1 MKNPAFILALALA
14 ASAQAAEPLPS
25 FVYPGTVPASSWSA
39 KPAVPEEAK
48 KQNLWSAYRKEF
60 QLAAKP
66 QTAIARIAVDSKYWL
81 WVNGALVVREGALKR
96 GPTPRDTFFD
106 EIDLAPH
113 LKDGANAVAI
123 LVWYFGK
130 EGFSHKSSGRS
141 GLLFQ
146 MEAGAEKVVSDAS
159 WHARVHPA
167 FGDTGAPHPNMRL
180 PESNI
185 RYDAAKEPA
194 GWQMP
199 GFDAA
204 SWAPAEELGA
214 PDCAPWGRLVKR
226 PIPFWKDFGLLPYTN
241 AAELPAVSDGK
252 PIQAKLPYNAQVTPY
267 LKINAK
273 AGEVIKIQ
281 TDNYLG
287 GSEPNVRAEYVT
299 RDGEQ
304 EFECLGWMNGH
315 EVHYEI
321 PVGIKILDLKFRETG
336 FDTEFDGAF
345 SCDDDFLNRLHTKA
359 LRTLYIT
366 MRDTYMDC
374 PDRERALWWGDAV
387 NELGEAFYAFDRR
400 SDLLARKCIFD
411 LVAWQKPDGVLFSP
425 VPAGNWDRDLPLQ
438 MLASIGRTGF
448 WTYSFYSGDM
458 ATLETAY
465 PAMKRYMEIWAMQP
479 DGLVV
484 PRRGA
489 WEWGDWGSNIDM
501 PILYNAW
508 YHIGLQGLRNAALAL
523 GKNADLPWIEER
535 MKSIEAAFNKT
546 FWNGTEYRSP
556 GYGGQTDDRANAM
569 AVIAGF
575 AGPDKY
581 PALLEVFRKQAH
593 ASPYMEKYVL
603 EALCI
608 MDQPAFAQQRIKQ
621 RFAKMVD
628 HPVYTTLWEGW
639 GIGAEGFGGGT
650 INHAWSGGPLTIM
663 SQYFAGIAPTAPG
676 FSSYSVFPQMGS
688 LGKIQTKVVTPKGD
702 IALELSNTKES
713 FSMKLTS
720 PAGTQAT
727 VGIPIPAGGSIAE
740 VKVNGQ
746 PLWSQGKAETA
757 PPGVRFVEAN
767 PRYLVFAVDPGQWT
781 FLAALQ
787 PSPTPTDS
795 KF

>member
-1 MKNPAFILALALA
+1 
-14 ASAQAAEPLPS
+14 
-25 FVYPGTVPASSWSA
+25 
-39 KPAVPEEAK
+39 
-48 KQNLWSAYRKEF
+48 
-60 QLAAKP
+60 
-66 QTAIARIAVDSKYWL
+66 
-81 WVNGALVVREGALKR
+81 
-96 GPTPRDTFFD
+96 
-106 EIDLAPH
+106 
-113 LKDGANAVAI
+113 
-123 LVWYFGK
+123 
-130 EGFSHKSSGRS
+130 
-141 GLLFQ
+141 
-146 MEAGAEKVVSDAS
+146 
-159 WHARVHPA
+159 
-167 FGDTGAPHPNMRL
+167 
-180 PESNI
+180 
-185 RYDAAKEPA
+185 
-194 GWQMP
+194 
-199 GFDAA
+199 
-204 SWAPAEELGA
+204 
-214 PDCAPWGRLVKR
+214 
-226 PIPFWKDFGLLPYTN
+226 
-241 AAELPAVSDGK
+241 
-252 PIQAKLPYNAQVTPY
+252 
-267 LKINAK
+267 
-273 AGEVIKIQ
+273 
-281 TDNYLG
+281 
-287 GSEPNVRAEYVT
+287 
-299 RDGEQ
+299 
-304 EFECLGWMNGH
+304 
-315 EVHYEI
+315 
-321 PVGIKILDLKFRETG
+321 
-336 FDTEFDGAF
+336 
-345 SCDDDFLNRLHTKA
+345 
-359 LRTLYIT
+359 
-366 MRDTYMDC
+366 
-374 PDRERALWWGDAV
+374 
-387 NELGEAFYAFDRR
+387 
-400 SDLLARKCIFD
+400 
-411 LVAWQKPDGVLFSP
+411 
-425 VPAGNWDRDLPLQ
+425 

-546 FWNGTEYRSP
+546 FWTGTEYRSS
-556 GYGGQTDDRANAM
+556 GYVGQTDDRANAM

-676 FSSYSVFPQMGS
+676 FSSYSVYPQMGS
-688 LGKIQTKVVTPKGD
+688 LGKIQTKVVTSKGD

-727 VGIPIPAGGSIAE
+727 VGIPIPPGGSIAE

-767 PRYLVFAVDPGQWT
+767 PRYLVFAIDPGQWT
-781 FLAALQ
+781 FLATLQQ
-787 PSPTPTDS
+787 PSPSPTDS